1 METDTRLRWE
11 QPGKKVRKHK
21 QQGRKFGVKAKNA
34 GAAGEEGWRAPA
46 CSRLEWHYCSLK
58 GRKEP
63 GQRKP
68 SKTQGR
74 EETVGG
80 ARARRPP
87 D

>member
-1 METDTRLRWE
+1 MRKPEPLR
-11 QPGKKVRKHK
+11 
-21 QQGRKFGVKAKNA
+21 RKFGVKAKNA
-34 GAAGEEGWRAPA
+34 GVTGEEGWRAGA
-46 CSRLEWHYCSLK
+46 CFRLEWHYCSLK

-68 SKTQGR
+68 SKIQGR

-87 D
+87 DWGSQTPGKKFPE